1 MNSSKHIRSSS
12 HPSKL
17 DIFTCVSAPLSFTR
31 GMPLDPH
38 ISAIKKNS
46 KTFFFFRPWRARKD
60 FPAELFSVVEHMLSS
75 THLPFIQ
82 FSLDLTLIQR
92 IKPCVYDRDGAAF
105 HFLKTSKLYY
115 SLVSKEIYTG
125 TLNSDIRILCT
136 VHCGRNVNQVTNPV
150 PPQKLKGKDY
160 SSDVILHTVQ
170 QKTSQYIKLEFPME
184 PPEKNLWFSL

>member
-1 MNSSKHIRSSS
+1 
-12 HPSKL
+12 
-17 DIFTCVSAPLSFTR
+17 
-31 GMPLDPH
+31 
-38 ISAIKKNS
+38 
-46 KTFFFFRPWRARKD
+46 
-60 FPAELFSVVEHMLSS
+60 MLSS
-75 THLPFIQ
+75 THLPSIQ

-115 SLVSKEIYTG
+115 SLVSKKIYTG

-160 SSDVILHTVQ
+160 SSDVILQSNKKQVINI
-170 QKTSQYIKLEFPME
+170 S
-184 PPEKNLWFSL
+184 S